1 MASNEEQVSGCV
13 LEANFLQAIKS
24 DTCLILTLGSFV
36 AVNMSCREFASVKS
50 ELIYKKTRNTISR

>member
-24 DTCLILTLGSFV
+24 DTCLILTLGSFLP
-36 AVNMSCREFASVKS
+36 
-50 ELIYKKTRNTISR
+50 LICPVEILPL